1 MVWERR
7 RFTISKAPAEPS
19 LMLWLIIGVI
29 AVVAGVLLF
38 LLHASQLLGPFQL
51 YDIRILSITPLMIW
65 ICLMSLRA
73 GLYNIMFNRH
83 RFEFNEANCTQQCWT
98 EWAGRYL
105 AVLHSTVLL
114 PGKLTAA
121 QFIQP
126 SPGLE
131 LCGGQTRRI
140 SGDEAESLLIL
151 LGDVSDALLQL
162 PPELPLNIT
171 LLTDSPTDPLV
182 LQKLFDSSWKKI
194 ISTKYPMPNLNI
206 LQSSS
211 LLALD
216 ERIKLSAISAE
227 LFLVQQ
233 LHGGEKYS
241 DALALLLLVSDDIAT
256 QYRLNHGV
264 RFLRPMGLN
273 KTRLSEELALFF
285 STQMQANS
293 TRFIV
298 GDRSSW
304 AGDFI
309 ELLNARESGGKH
321 WKTEQLYWLE
331 SYSGI
336 CGPFSPWITAA
347 VASDM
352 VNLQQVSGL
361 MLATDNEQS
370 FITTVKYRAKN
381 DDRHGQYVSREKECS
396 NTRATRII

>member
-7 RFTISKAPAEPS
+7 KIIISKAPAEPS
-19 LMLWLIIGVI
+19 LMLWLITGVI

-38 LLHASQLLGPFQL
+38 LLHAGQLLGPFQI
-51 YDIRILSITPLMIW
+51 YDIRVLSTTPLLTW
-65 ICLMSLRA
+65 IFLMSLRA
-73 GLYNIMFNRH
+73 GLYNVMFNRH
-83 RFEFNEANCTQQCWT
+83 RFEFNEAIDTQQRWT
-98 EWAGRYL
+98 DWAGRYL

-126 SPGLE
+126 PPGLE
-131 LCGGQTRRI
+131 LYGGQTRRV
-140 SGDEAESLLIL
+140 SWDEAESLLIL

-182 LQKLFDSSWKKI
+182 LQRLFARSWKETITAKHPI
-194 ISTKYPMPNLNI
+194 PNLNI
-206 LQSSS
+206 LQSYS

-216 ERIKLSAISAE
+216 ERIKLSIISAE
-227 LFLVQQ
+227 LILVQQ

-241 DALALLLLVSDDIAT
+241 DALAVLLLVSDDVET
-256 QYRLNHGV
+256 LYRLNHDV

-273 KTRLSEELALFF
+273 KIRLPEELALFF
-285 STQMQANS
+285 STQTQANS

-298 GDRSSW
+298 GDCLSW
-304 AGDFI
+304 ADDFI
-309 ELLNARESGGKH
+309 ELLNARESGGEP

-331 SYSGI
+331 NYSGM

-352 VNLQQVSGL
+352 VSLQQASGL
-361 MLATDNEQS
+361 MLANDNEQS
-370 FITTVKYRAKN
+370 FITTVTANSQAK
-381 DDRHGQYVSREKECS
+381 K
-396 NTRATRII
+396 